1 MSNKIIK
8 CMGYIFACVA
18 TFILIAVVVATFGTL
33 PKRILQN
40 SVPIRAL
47 NSFQLAN
54 AESNIRGSLLQAV
67 GGILLVA
74 GAITA
79 WRQFLTSRKQQSL
92 DRHVAITEAFAK
104 AVENL
109 GNKDSTDVRLGGI
122 YSLDRVSDD
131 DPAERARVA
140 EILSAFIRDRS
151 SSEGDIPQ
159 DVLAALRILTRRP
172 WPIRVDLTDA
182 HLKGVQLRHAQLANA
197 RLNGVNLSESHLT
210 RANFRQTDLTE
221 ADLRKADLKGADFRD
236 ASLTGARMSGARA
249 DSTTRWPNGF
259 VPADHG
265 ILIR

>member
-1 MSNKIIK
+1 MWHKAIK
-8 CMGYIFACVA
+8 RIGYVLAFLAPL
-18 TFILIAVVVATFGTL
+18 ILIAIVADTFGTL

-40 SVPIRAL
+40 SVPIRGL
-47 NSFQLAN
+47 SPFQLAN

-79 WRQFLTSRKQQSL
+79 WRQFITARKQQSL

-104 AVENL
+104 AIENL

-151 SSEGDIPQ
+151 SSESDIPQ
-159 DVLAALRILTRRP
+159 DVLAALRILTRRV
-172 WPIRVDLTDA
+172 WPIRIDLTDA
-182 HLKGVQLRHAQLANA
+182 HLKGVQLRNAQLANA
-197 RLNGVNLSESHLT
+197 RLNGVNLSEAHLSG
-210 RANFRQTDLTE
+210 ADFRQTDFTG
-221 ADLRKADLKGADFRD
+221 ADLRKADLKGVDLRD
-236 ASLTGARMSGARA
+236 TSLTGTRMSGAHA